1 MSIVDDLISLVK
13 SKNPQCLF
21 HFTDLR
27 NLDSIKQ
34 HGLLSA
40 DQLAQRG
47 INPRAPGG
55 NDWSVDADQLKGM
68 HQFVHLCFWD
78 EHPMEWRARQDN
90 HIGETRFLR
99 IDPEILRT
107 VGVKVTDDVSNKSG
121 VEAMTLEDGVPTLD
135 LEVIFERTD
144 WKNAEVKE
152 RLNASRKYEILIPD
166 GVPLSMIRNL

>member
-47 INPRAPGG
+47 INPPAPGG

-78 EHPMEWRARQDN
+78 EHPMEWVARQDN
-90 HIGETRFLR
+90 HIGKTKFLQ

-107 VGVKVTDDVSNKSG
+107 VGVKVTDDVSNKSD
-121 VEAMTLEDGVPTLD
+121 VEPMTLEQGVPALD
-135 LEVIFERTD
+135 LGVIFERTD
-144 WKNAEVKE
+144 WRNPEVQE
-152 RLNASRKYEILIPD
+152 RLKASRKYEILIPD